1 MREGFIALIPFFVI
15 SSLAFMVIGLLP
27 LLPDFSYKD
36 VLVQILEKSH
46 RLILAISPIAVVIS
60 LSYHLSKNLRVNT
73 IVGSILACLCFI
85 THSNYL
91 VKTDAG
97 YLLSSVWPN
106 FYSILIPMTVP
117 YLVRFYL
124 RMPWLKLVRA
134 PVVSSFL
141 LKHLNLILPFFLV
154 YLTLYILLPVL
165 EFIIGDVTAAFLGWL
180 SGLSLGVQGFVRML
194 MIHGLWFMGIHGDNT
209 YSSLFSDSIML
220 QPFIAGLSLNA
231 FYNNFV
237 IVGGSGC
244 LLSLV
249 LATLWR
255 GKTQQ
260 ELALMKVS
268 LPFNLFNFSEL
279 VIYALPIVFNPI
291 YLIPFLL
298 APTVNFFISYWLLS
312 SGVFSFSSQEFS
324 WMTPVLLNAW
334 LASKDVTVVFF
345 QACLIVLNILIYL
358 PFVKLSSRVSN
369 NVNLINKLSQK
380 WMFTEILQLDAE
392 ARYSSEQRASQDN
405 AKCLNLALQQ
415 IDQGELQLHYQPKV
429 DIQHEHVIGYEALLR
444 LRDPQGV
451 IHGPWFMDTLERNHL
466 VPMIDFWVLKQVK
479 RDLMKVAVTGEKPLF
494 SINLHPD
501 SLLDQSIIASL
512 FELNQLFPHQ
522 IQIEVLESAF
532 VDDSE
537 QRWANLVH
545 LQNAGVSVAIDDFG
559 RGFSNLSRLIKLA
572 PNDIKL
578 DRSML
583 LATNTAEGLLL
594 FQHMSAL
601 CVELGYRLVAEG
613 VETPQELAIVRDA
626 GVHCVQGWLFAKAM
640 PLNEALQYRYL

>member
-15 SSLAFMVIGLLP
+15 SSLAFMVIGLLT

-46 RLILAISPIAVVIS
+46 QLIQAISPIAVVIS

-154 YLTLYILLPVL
+154 YLTLYILLPAL
-165 EFIIGDVTAAFLGWL
+165 AFIIGDVTAAFVGWL

-194 MIHGLWFMGIHGDNT
+194 MIHGLWFIGIHGDNT
-209 YSSLFSDSIML
+209 YSSLLSDNIML

-291 YLIPFLL
+291 YLIPFIL

-312 SGVFSFSSQEFS
+312 SGIFSFSSQEFS

-334 LASKDVTVVFF
+334 LASKDVTVVFY

-405 AKCLNLALQQ
+405 TKHLNLALQQ

-429 DIQHEHVIGYEALLR
+429 DIQHERVIGYEALLR

-451 IHGPWFMDTLERNHL
+451 IHGPLFMDTLERNNL

-479 RDLMKVAVTGEKPLF
+479 RDLTNVASAGKYPLL

-501 SLLDQSIIASL
+501 SLLDRSIIDSL

-522 IQIEVLESAF
+522 VQIEILESAF

-537 QRWANLVH
+537 QRWANLVR
-545 LQNAGVSVAIDDFG
+545 LQHAGVSVAIDDFG